1 VGTLALNKLHTFVD
15 LLALTSGLVAVLHFF
30 VPNSILDWADEAI
43 IKSQSW
49 LERHRYSEFRKRL
62 RAGQCDHLIMRTGS
76 VLMLLNALMS
86 VVFKIAI
93 EAPGTRNLVLYFIYE
108 TLVFVFS
115 FFAFYRFSVPL
126 VRWIFA
132 GERNWPT
139 LIKTALGLCAA
150 TLAGTAITIAHF
162 LSSQRQTAQQDLDF
176 LSLLEMAGPHF
187 GYVYTVLFFASVIA
201 IAALA
206 GFIANGVVSTVL
218 LLSLYFVVFMWAAWA
233 IISAAAFVLNRS
245 LQRKGLAVLLASVST
260 LLSAI
265 MTFHS
270 R

>member
-1 VGTLALNKLHTFVD
+1 LNKLQTFVD
-15 LLALTSGLVAVLHFF
+15 LLAVTSGLVAVLHFF
-30 VPNSILDWADEAI
+30 VPNSILDWADHAI
-43 IKSQSW
+43 QKCLAW

-62 RAGQCDHLIMRTGS
+62 RAGLCDQLIMRTAS
-76 VLMLLNALMS
+76 VLMLLNALVS
-86 VVFKIAI
+86 VIFKIAI

-115 FFAFYRFSVPL
+115 FFAFYRFGIPL
-126 VRWIFA
+126 VGWIFA

-150 TLAGTAITIAHF
+150 TLAGTAVTIAHF
-162 LSSQRQTAQQDLDF
+162 MSSQRQTAQQDLDF

-206 GFIANGVVSTVL
+206 AFIANGVISTVL
-218 LLSLYFVVFMWAAWA
+218 VFFLYFVVFMWAAWA
-233 IISAAAFVLNRS
+233 IISALAFVLNRS
-245 LQRKGLAVLLASVST
+245 LQRKGLAVLLASISA

-265 MTFHS
+265 MRFNAN
-270 R
+270 